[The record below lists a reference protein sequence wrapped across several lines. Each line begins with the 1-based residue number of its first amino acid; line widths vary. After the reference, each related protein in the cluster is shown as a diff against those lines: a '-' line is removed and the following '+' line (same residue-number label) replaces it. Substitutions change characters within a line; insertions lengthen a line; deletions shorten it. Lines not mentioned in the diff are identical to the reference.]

1 MANDKVLNPSISL
14 PVGNPLNMQGQQV
27 FNVAQP
33 TDNDDVV
40 TLRYFN
46 ANNTGGGNGGLTS
59 VTTDDTLTG
68 NGTTGSPLSVVATPD
83 NNTTYTFTDGTDGS
97 FTVTSSDVNVDPQ
110 IVLTGGSGGDDAR
123 PLIEQAQTRVKFGFI
138 ASPTNKV
145 RDAQGLL
152 MTEELTLADGTRITH
167 YVDRLEETG
176 RPAVLTREYWE
187 GPYIDSIITLARAA
201 DNTIPM
207 NANALIHDVGRPDT
221 DPPLALNE
229 TWSFG
234 FVMEIMR
241 ALQLTLSSN
250 GLLTRTEGTTAE
262 ASLTENGLLTVPG
275 GEYTLTENGLLQEM
289 A

>member
-1 MANDKVLNPSISL
+1 MANNKVLNPSISL

-33 TDNDDVV
+33 TDADDVV
-40 TLRYFN
+40 TLSYFN
-46 ANNTGGGNGGLTS
+46 ANNTGGGS
-59 VTTDDTLTG
+59 
-68 NGTTGSPLSVVATPD
+68 
-83 NNTTYTFTDGTDGS
+83 NTTYTFVSGTDGS
-97 FTVTSSDVNVDPQ
+97 FTVTPSDGSAQ
-110 IVLTGGSGGDDAR
+110 IVMTGGSGGDDAR

-152 MTEELTLADGTRITH
+152 MTEELTLADGTLVTH
-167 YVDRLEETG
+167 FVERLTEVG

-187 GPYIDSIITLARAA
+187 GPYIDSIIRLARAA

-229 TWSFG
+229 TWSFD
-234 FVMEIMR
+234 FIATIIR
-241 ALQLTLSSN
+241 LQLMFD
-250 GLLTRTEGTTAE
+250 GGRITRTAGTDAE
-262 ASLTENGLLTVPG
+262 WLQDGGRITENSDLVSQDG
-275 GEYTLTENGLLQEM
+275 GRFTYTG